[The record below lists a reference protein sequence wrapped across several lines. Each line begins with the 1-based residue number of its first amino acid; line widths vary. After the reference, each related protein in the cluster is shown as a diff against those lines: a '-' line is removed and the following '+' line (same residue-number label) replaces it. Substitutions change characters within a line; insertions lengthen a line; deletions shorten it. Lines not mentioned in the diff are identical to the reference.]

1 MGFKRG
7 NSNSTLFGKIDK
19 TLNLFAEA
27 INGDKELVRYMAF
40 LTKQPLENRSTDYG
54 GNILY
59 QYDVPSKIDCYITYK
74 TSKLGVTP
82 ITTRSSEQILFLYP
96 SEDSKI
102 TGDYPTMFIY
112 NFDYNLG
119 TKYADYIDTNRFKI
133 DILIPLKYIEI
144 FPYGYSRLHKI
155 MERLAYLFDRVELD
169 EVSKAELGDLKFQLV
184 GNCVEQKINKTN
196 DIIVTSLFIE
206 TKLIGARTDGRNII
220 K

>member
-82 ITTRSSEQILFLYP
+82 ITTRSSEQILF
-96 SEDSKI
+96 
-102 TGDYPTMFIY
+102 
-112 NFDYNLG
+112 
-119 TKYADYIDTNRFKI
+119 
-133 DILIPLKYIEI
+133 
-144 FPYGYSRLHKI
+144 
-155 MERLAYLFDRVELD
+155 
-169 EVSKAELGDLKFQLV
+169 VS
-184 GNCVEQKINKTN
+184 I
-196 DIIVTSLFIE
+196 
-206 TKLIGARTDGRNII
+206 
-220 K
+220 